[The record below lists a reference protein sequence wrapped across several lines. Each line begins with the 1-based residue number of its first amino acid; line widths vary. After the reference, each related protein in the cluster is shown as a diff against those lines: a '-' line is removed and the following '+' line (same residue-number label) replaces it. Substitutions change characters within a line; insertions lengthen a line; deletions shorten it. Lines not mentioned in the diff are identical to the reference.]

1 MTSSHA
7 LTAAL
12 ALAGLVAVAC
22 AGDSSTQVSTSNVVV
37 VNATNTAIPV
47 AFRAFSDS
55 VVITVES
62 GFVVLRS
69 KSVPD
74 HKSAYF
80 ATTDSRYQAYNGTN
94 AAFSINPN
102 RIASQ
107 QLVFRIPLN
116 PTEAASKAATP
127 LGPIG
132 ISLNGVAIFNQY
144 AGPGKPLSNE
154 INSFDQANGHP
165 QQTGQYHYHVEPL
178 RLTEKYGQDALLG
191 FLLDGFPVYG
201 PTEGTKTLT
210 NADLDLYH
218 GHTSATKEY
227 PSGIYHYHI
236 TNADPYIHGAGFWGP
251 AGTVGQ

>member
-7 LTAAL
+7 LTATL

-22 AGDSSTQVSTSNVVV
+22 AGGSSTSVATGGTVV
-37 VNATNTAIPV
+37 VNATNTAIPA

-55 VVITVES
+55 VVITVEN

-74 HKSAYF
+74 HKSVYF
-80 ATTDSRYQAYNGTN
+80 ATSDSRYQAYNGSN
-94 AAFSINPN
+94 PAFAINPN
-102 RIASQ
+102 RIAAQ

-116 PTEAASKAATP
+116 PGEASSKAATP

-144 AGPGKPLSNE
+144 AGPGRPLSNE
-154 INSFDQANGHP
+154 LDSFDQANGHP

-178 RLTEKYGQDALLG
+178 RLTEKYGLDALLG

-201 PTEGTKTLT
+201 PKEGTKTLT
-210 NADLDLYH
+210 NADLDIYH

-227 PSGIYHYHI
+227 PAGIYHYHI
-236 TNADPYIHGAGFWGP
+236 TNADPYINGAGFFGT

>member
-7 LTAAL
+7 LTASL
-12 ALAGLVAVAC
+12 ALAALVAIAC
-22 AGDSSTQVSTSNVVV
+22 AGDSSTQVVTNTTVT
-37 VNATNTAIPV
+37 VNSTNTAIPA

-55 VVITVES
+55 VAITVEN

-74 HKSAYF
+74 HRSPYF
-80 ATTDSRYQAYNGTN
+80 ATSDSRYEAYNGTN

-116 PTEAASKAATP
+116 PTEASSKAATP

-144 AGPGKPLSNE
+144 AGPGRSLSSE

-165 QQTGQYHYHVEPL
+165 QQTGQYHYHVEPV
-178 RLTEKYGQDALLG
+178 RLTEKYGLDALLG

-201 PTEGTKTLT
+201 PKEGAKTLT
-210 NADLDLYH
+210 NADLDMYH

-227 PSGIYHYHI
+227 PSGIYHYHV
-236 TNADPYIHGAGFWGP
+236 TNADPYINGAGFFGT